1 MKYIVLKNSGYPAK
15 RVVLIYDRYTWDFE
29 SLNRFFGGII
39 SFRIIKINK
48 T

>member
-1 MKYIVLKNSGYPAK
+1 MRRIKLKNSGFGLY
-15 RVVLIYDRYTWDFE
+15 RVIQVHDAYTWACDN
-29 SLNRFFGGII
+29 LITFGGII

>member
-1 MKYIVLKNSGYPAK
+1 MKTIKLRNSGFELRRAIL
-15 RVVLIYDRYTWDFE
+15 VYDEYTWTYDN
-29 SLNRFFGGII
+29 LIAFGGII

>member
-1 MKYIVLKNSGYPAK
+1 MRKVKLKNSGFGLR
-15 RVVLIYDRYTWDFE
+15 RVVEVNDGYTWSFKN
-29 SLNRFFGGII
+29 LVTFGGII